1 MVWGKSSLTS
11 IPLKAPSPDLQAILY
26 MTPHC
31 DKERYP
37 RFKPTV
43 CIIIPKACPMIR
55 LTVSSKELDSFKMV
69 CLFWKVRKLN
79 GNFWSRIW
87 CQDREKA
94 KWKIFRRPK
103 FLNQID
109 EPYSETVNTQ
119 SLAVQGLFGIVVNPA

>member
-1 MVWGKSSLTS
+1 
-11 IPLKAPSPDLQAILY
+11 
-26 MTPHC
+26 
-31 DKERYP
+31 
-37 RFKPTV
+37 
-43 CIIIPKACPMIR
+43 MIR